1 MASRIAVTLDSV
13 AYDHKPEGREIGAI
27 TRRLQ
32 QAGPS
37 ELTHAEFAQA
47 VARGHTWCGGTY
59 TPRRGGWGEFQGL
72 QVAAL
77 DFDNDT
83 EVIGADGRKVKRP
96 LLPNE
101 AGYLDPWQAFARF
114 VGMFGGTY
122 VAIVMYPS
130 FSFEFGGTVAD
141 PESLKTRMK
150 YRLAY
155 VLTEQITDERR
166 AKALL
171 DGMLRAFPEADR
183 AARNVNRLYFGG
195 SRSVL
200 IDREGARYYGR

>member
-1 MASRIAVTLDSV
+1 MAERMTVTLDS
-13 AYDHKPEGREIGAI
+13 AAFDHKPEGREIGAI
-27 TRRLQ
+27 TRRMQ
-32 QAGPS
+32 AAGPS

-59 TPRRGGWGEFQGL
+59 TPRRGGWGEFLGL
-72 QVAAL
+72 QVGAL

-114 VGMFGGTY
+114 AGAFGGMY
-122 VAIVMYPS
+122 AALILYPS
-130 FSFEFGGTVAD
+130 FSFRFGGKLAD
-141 PESLKTRMK
+141 LEAPATRMK
-150 YRLAY
+150 HRLVY
-155 VLTEQITDERR
+155 VLEEPISDEGR
-166 AKALL
+166 AKGLL
-171 DGMLRAFPEADR
+171 AGMLRAFPEADR

-195 SRSVL
+195 LRSVL